1 MANTLNEVANGTN
14 QQVDITA
21 KGTGDID
28 HGKLIRWV
36 NDSDT
41 TTQQTRANSERA
53 RDYYDSKQW
62 TDSEIAKL
70 KKQKQAATVIN
81 RIKPKMDALM
91 GMEKTAKTTAK
102 AFPRTPKHEDAAEA
116 ATEAIRFVLQDNAF
130 DQTRSAC
137 WENILIEGTCGA
149 EIIVKPAKDS
159 GYKIVINHLMWDR
172 LIYDPHSRR
181 KDFSDAR
188 FLGQVVWMDYDEA
201 VAKYPDAESV
211 LQTMQAGSAT
221 YDDKP
226 RWMDNTRRRVKIVE
240 MYYRKPDGV
249 MWYAC
254 FTLGGYCEE
263 PKKSPYIN
271 EEGETE
277 WPYEF
282 ASPFV
287 DRDGGRYGA
296 VLQLMDVQDEINKR
310 RSKALHLMSVRQVRW
325 ERGAVEDINKARQE
339 LAKPDGVIETT
350 PGMEFEV
357 LKTGDMAAAQFNLLT
372 EAKQEIDAVG
382 ANAAVMG
389 KDKSVQSGV
398 ALRTREAAGRT
409 EIGPLFDTLRYW
421 QSRMFRKV
429 YNRIRQYW
437 KEELWIRVTDD
448 EQNLRWVG
456 LNKPITRGEQMM
468 QQAQEQGAPPEALQ
482 QMQQQIAQDPM
493 MQEVVDTQNDMSD
506 LDVDIIV
513 DEVPDV
519 LTSQIEDFQVLG
531 EMVKSGFQMPP
542 LAVIEASPLSNKA
555 KIIKMMKEDAPPS
568 QKVQQQMQQ
577 MQEQGQKMQEE
588 LQKMGQENQSL
599 KQGQQETAAKLQAR
613 AQEAQ
618 AEIQLKQQI
627 QASEIQLERERA
639 QASIA
644 LEREKAAAK
653 ISLDREV
660 AGAQLELEQMKMQL
674 TGDTTC
680 DQAISKVNSLVAM
693 HQTKMQGMLDMS
705 AAKKEAKDAATESAA
720 TEQDDGA
727 MMSQMRG
734 MHEQFLAAVG
744 QIVETL
750 AQKKTINLVR
760 TDGQVSG
767 ATVQ

>member
-1 MANTLNEVANGTN
+1 MANSLEEVTK
-14 QQVDITA
+14 QQVDIVA

-28 HGKLIRWV
+28 HAKLIRWV
-36 NDSDT
+36 NESDDATFDS
-41 TTQQTRANSERA
+41 RASSEKA
-53 RDYYDSKQW
+53 RDYYDSRQW
-62 TDSEIAKL
+62 TDAEIAKL

-102 AFPRTPKHEDAAEA
+102 AYPRTPKHEKAAEA
-116 ATEAIRFVLQDNAF
+116 ATEAVRYVLQDNAW
-130 DQTRSAC
+130 DQVRSCA

-149 EIIVKPAKDS
+149 EVIVQPTKDDDF
-159 GYKIVINHLMWDR
+159 KIVLRHLMWDR

-188 FLGQVVWMDYDEA
+188 YLGQVVWMDYDEA
-201 VAKYPDAESV
+201 ADKYPEAKDV
-211 LQTMQAGSAT
+211 LQSMQSGSST
-221 YDDKP
+221 YEDKP
-226 RWMDNTRRRVKIVE
+226 RWMDNTRKRVKIVE
-240 MYYRKPDGV
+240 LYYRKAGGD
-249 MWYAC
+249 MQYAC
-254 FTLGGYCEE
+254 FTYGGYCEA
-263 PKKSPYIN
+263 PKMSPYVN

-287 DRDGGRYGA
+287 DREGGRYGA

-325 ERGAVEDINKARQE
+325 ERGAVDDINKARQE

-389 KDKSVQSGV
+389 KDKSVQSGI

-409 EIGPLFDTLRYW
+409 EIGPLFDILRYW
-421 QSRMFRKV
+421 QHRVFRKV
-429 YNRIRQYW
+429 WNRIRQYW
-437 KEELWIRVTDD
+437 KSEKWIRVTDD

-456 LNKPITRGEQMM
+456 LNKPITKGEQMLRE
-468 QQAQEQGAPPEALQ
+468 AQEQGAPPEALK
-482 QMQQQIAQDPM
+482 QMQQQIMADPM
-493 MQEVVDTQNDMSD
+493 MQEVVSTENDIAN

-519 LTSQIEDFQVLG
+519 LTSQVEDFQVLG

-555 KIIKMMKEDAPPS
+555 KIIKMMKEAPQLSPEH
-568 QKVQQQMQQ
+568 QKQMQQ

-588 LQKMGQENQSL
+588 VQKLSQENQSL
-599 KQGQQETAAKLQAR
+599 KMGQ
-613 AQEAQ
+613 QEAQ
-618 AEIQLKQQI
+618 AKIQARQQEAAAELELKKQA
-627 QASEIQLERERA
+627 QASELQIQREQAMAENALQRERA
-639 QASIA
+639 EAEFA
-644 LEREKAAAK
+644 LAKEKAIKQAELAK
-653 ISLDREV
+653 FDAELKAQTAIEV
-660 AGAQLELEQMKMQL
+660 ARIM
-674 TGDTTC
+674 
-680 DQAISKVNSLVAM
+680 
-693 HQTKMQGMLDMS
+693 
-705 AAKKEAKDAATESAA
+705 AT
-720 TEQDDGA
+720 
-727 MMSQMRG
+727 SQP
-734 MHEQFLAAVG
+734 AAVT
-744 QIVETL
+744 Q
-750 AQKKTINLVR
+750 
-760 TDGQVSG
+760 
-767 ATVQ
+767 